1 MSGAIH
7 LPIGTPP
14 PEVPIDINLVQQLVA
29 EQFPTL
35 CHLPIET
42 VDAGWDNSI
51 FRLGDHL
58 AIRLP
63 RRQLA
68 AELIGHEQ
76 TWLPRLAPQLPLPVP
91 TPLHIGQPNQSYP
104 WRWSIVPWLLGQPAD
119 LSEPDL
125 TQIVPFI
132 SFLNALHIAAPIDA
146 PVNPYRGVPLVQRAA
161 AVEERMARL
170 ESQTELIA
178 PIKTSWQRSLMA
190 PIDRPPTWIHGDLHA
205 RNVLVET
212 GKISGVIDW
221 GDMTSGDIAT
231 DLAAIWMLFDD
242 PTARRLALE
251 TYGGLSGSNL
261 SESTIHRSIGWA
273 ILFGVVLLDTG
284 LVDNPRHAAMGER
297 TLRRVAVDG

>member
-1 MSGAIH
+1 MSIY

-14 PEVPIDINLVQQLVA
+14 SEIPIDINLVQQLLT
-29 EQFPTL
+29 EQFPNL
-35 CHLPIET
+35 CNLPIQE
-42 VDAGWDNSI
+42 VDAGWDNSM
-51 FRLGDHL
+51 FRLGENL
-58 AIRLP
+58 AVRLP
-63 RRQLA
+63 RRQLGV
-68 AELIGHEQ
+68 ELIGHEQ
-76 TWLPRLAPQLPLPVP
+76 TWLPQLAPQLPLSVP
-91 TPLHIGQPNQSYP
+91 TPLYVGQPNQSYP

-132 SFLNALHIAAPIDA
+132 SFLQALHIAAPIDA

-170 ESQTELIA
+170 ETQTELIT

-190 PIDRPPTWIHGDLHA
+190 PIDRPSTWIHGDLHA

-212 GKISGVIDW
+212 GKISGIIDW

-242 PTARRLALE
+242 PTARQFALE
-251 TYGGLSGSNL
+251 TYGVLSGSNL
-261 SESTIHRSIGWA
+261 SEATIHRSIGWA

-297 TLRRVAVDG
+297 TLQRVAVDG